1 MTQELLSALLDGECS
16 AEELDRILAQIEKDP
31 SLAARYSRM
40 MMAREARAGVI
51 RIADPGFA
59 DRVMSALDANPLAP
73 GGSVVPFRPSGWR
86 AYRFLAPAAGLALA
100 AGVGALAVLTLRP
113 EAGAPLPATEVAT
126 EVATGGPASGAAI
139 PVSTAGAPESG
150 ARYWDQL
157 EPDEVER
164 LNAYLIAYSQS
175 RAQQGMGST
184 LGYARYAAH
193 TAEYRPQRIQG
204 PSARPANASET
215 PR

>member
-16 AEELDRILAQIEKDP
+16 AGELDRILAQIEKDP

-40 MMAREARAGVI
+40 VMAREARAGVV

-59 DRVMSALDANPLAP
+59 ERVMSALDVNPLAA
-73 GGSVVPFRPSGWR
+73 GGTVVEFPPSRWR
-86 AYRFLAPAAGLALA
+86 APRFLAPAAGLALA
-100 AGVGALAVLTLRP
+100 AGVGALAVLTQRP
-113 EAGAPLPATEVAT
+113 EAGAPLPAT